1 MTVIEQ
7 EDAPSAR
14 AQLDDIDD
22 FTSSFTMIRYTIDF
36 YVEYFI
42 VVQIM
47 FPNINTSFAVV
58 FSPAYYCPR
67 DTTCSGLHDR

>member
-1 MTVIEQ
+1 MSHSATSDMTVIEQ

-22 FTSSFTMIRYTIDF
+22 FTSSFTMIRYTTDF

-42 VVQIM
+42 VVQI
-47 FPNINTSFAVV
+47 IIDSI
-58 FSPAYYCPR
+58 
-67 DTTCSGLHDR
+67 LI